1 MSIAVLAVFYT
12 GALFA
17 PFFAPYDYAEQNR
30 GFPNCPP
37 SSLRLNPPSLW
48 ASEGVLYTHPFV
60 LAAGTGR
67 RYSQTDEKIP
77 LAWFTRGSL
86 LTTRDPA
93 ARVFLL
99 GTDGLGRDLFSRIV
113 YGSRISLTVGLLGV
127 AISFAIGLTVGAVAG
142 YVGGRL
148 DDVVMR
154 STEVLMSLPS
164 FYFLLALAAVIPP
177 SLSSAQTFVMIVVIM
192 SFIRWAGFAR
202 IIRGMVCSI
211 RELDYVQSARALGAG
226 RARIIVRHVIPATF
240 GYTIVAATL
249 SIPGFILGE
258 SALSLL
264 GLGIQEPDAS
274 WGNLLADA
282 QNVQSIAQFPWIL
295 SPGRV
300 HLPDDHVVQL
310 SRRLS
315 ARHARPAERRSRRMT
330 ERRAAAPRGA

>member
-1 MSIAVLAVFYT
+1 MSWPVRISVVVLVSFYT
-12 GALFA
+12 VALFA

-37 SSLRLNPPSLW
+37 SPVRLNPPTLW
-48 ASEGVLYTHPFV
+48 ATEGMLYTHPFL
-60 LAAGTGR
+60 LAAGGGR
-67 RYSQTDEKIP
+67 HYTTSAEKVP
-77 LAWFTRGSL
+77 LAWLTRGSL
-86 LTTRDPA
+86 LTTADPT

-113 YGSRISLTVGLLGV
+113 YGSRISLTVGILGV

-142 YVGGRL
+142 YVGGRF

-154 STEVLMSLPS
+154 GTEVLMSLPS

-177 SLSSAQTFVMIVVIM
+177 SLSSAQTFLMIVVIM

-226 RARIIVRHVIPATF
+226 RARIILRHVIPSTF

-295 SPGRV
+295 TPGVFIFLTIMAFNFLGDYLRDT
-300 HLPDDHVVQL
+300 LDP
-310 SRRLS
+310 
-315 ARHARPAERRSRRMT
+315 RSV
-330 ERRAAAPRGA
+330 GAGG

>member
-48 ASEGVLYTHPFV
+48 AGEGMLYTHPFV

-67 RYSQTDEKIP
+67 RYSQTEERIP

-177 SLSSAQTFVMIVVIM
+177 SLSSAQTFLMIVVIM

-211 RELDYVQSARALGAG
+211 RELDYVQSARARRRSCPHHRASRDPGDLRLHDRRRHPQHSGVHPRRERALAPRARYPGAG
-226 RARIIVRHVIPATF
+226 RELGQPARRRAERPEHRAIP
-240 GYTIVAATL
+240 VDL
-249 SIPGFILGE
+249 
-258 SALSLL
+258 
-264 GLGIQEPDAS
+264 
-274 WGNLLADA
+274 
-282 QNVQSIAQFPWIL
+282 V
-295 SPGRV
+295 PGRV

-315 ARHARPAERRSRRMT
+315 A
-330 ERRAAAPRGA
+330 

>member
-1 MSIAVLAVFYT
+1 MSVVVLAVFYT
-12 GALFA
+12 VALFA

-37 SSLRLNPPSLW
+37 SPILLNTPGAW
-48 ASEGVLYTHPFV
+48 ASEGILYTHPFV

-67 RYSQTDEKIP
+67 RYSPSEEKIP
-77 LAWFTRGSL
+77 LAWLTRGSL

-93 ARVFLL
+93 ARVFFL

-127 AISFAIGLTVGAVAG
+127 AISFAIGLVVGAVAG
-142 YVGGRL
+142 YVGGRF
-148 DDVVMR
+148 DDLVMR
-154 STEVLMSLPS
+154 ATEVLMSLPS

-177 SLSSAQTFVMIVVIM
+177 SLSSAQTFLMIVVIM

-202 IIRGMVCSI
+202 IIRGMVARFASSTTC
-211 RELDYVQSARALGAG
+211 RAPARSARG
-226 RARIIVRHVIPATF
+226 RARIILRHVIPSTF

-295 SPGRV
+295 APGVFIFLTIMSFNFLGDYLRDT
-300 HLPDDHVVQL
+300 LDP
-310 SRRLS
+310 
-315 ARHARPAERRSRRMT
+315 RSV
-330 ERRAAAPRGA
+330 GAGG

>member
-1 MSIAVLAVFYT
+1 MSWPVRMSVVVLAVFYT
-12 GALFA
+12 AALFA

-30 GFPNCPP
+30 QFPNCPP
-37 SSLRLNPPSLW
+37 ARVHVNPPSAW
-48 ASEGVLYTHPFV
+48 ASEGMLYSHTYV
-60 LAAGTGR
+60 LAAGAGR
-67 RYSQTDEKIP
+67 RYAETDEKVP

-86 LTTRDPA
+86 LTTRDPS

-127 AISFAIGLTVGAVAG
+127 AISFAIGLAVGAVAG
-142 YVGGRL
+142 YVGGRF

-154 STEVLMSLPS
+154 ATEVLMSLPS

-177 SLSSAQTFVMIVVIM
+177 SLSSAQTFLMIVVIM

-226 RARIIVRHVIPATF
+226 RARIILRHVIPSTF

-295 SPGRV
+295 SPGVFIFLTIMAFNFLGDYLRDT
-300 HLPDDHVVQL
+300 LDP
-310 SRRLS
+310 
-315 ARHARPAERRSRRMT
+315 RSV
-330 ERRAAAPRGA
+330 GAGG